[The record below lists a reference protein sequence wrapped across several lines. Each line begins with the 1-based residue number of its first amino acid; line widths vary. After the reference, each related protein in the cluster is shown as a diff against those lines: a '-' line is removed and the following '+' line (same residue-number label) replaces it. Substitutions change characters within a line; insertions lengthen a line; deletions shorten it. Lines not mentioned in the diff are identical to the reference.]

1 MQCKGLR
8 NFFLL
13 DGKLEHSS
21 FVGTLLAILVILVGN
36 MYLNLKKLEYA
47 AANPVTSVEIERIRN
62 YPELSVYMCFRRVD
76 QFFNLC
82 PPPDLPF
89 FGRNGTSIGAAR
101 GLLHAKSA
109 GRFMNFYHPVDEIS
123 EAQMQLFSP
132 HIRALISKCYMLNPF
147 SEYPQMSQHQVDKG
161 LEFLTFHFGWKAS
174 SRIPR
179 GSKCA
184 VTYLLSYAGTDA
196 LKAEAEFFEEGHLMG
211 DPISLWN
218 AAYEA
223 RVELEKLTKLDGS
236 VAYKPLINLAPVND
250 LQTQDTNN
258 SDGTI
263 TQGWKADILGE
274 ISFVNPVGFEWNIK
288 AFKEQQAF
296 TYLDLL
302 TSFFSFIS
310 VVMLLFEMGFTFDPY
325 TGKIYFRFGE
335 RCKELENSMKRVH
348 PMLKKEWIGRRK
360 RKKNAD
366 PISLEKEVI
375 IS

>member
-62 YPELSVYMCFRRVD
+62 YPELSKFIAD
-76 QFFNLC
+76 ASQ
-82 PPPDLPF
+82 
-89 FGRNGTSIGAAR
+89 GRNGTSIGAAR

-109 GRFMNFYHPVDEIS
+109 GGSDAIVLSPYQSADIKVVLVELILVFESKKGRYKVLHAESFQRIS
-123 EAQMQLFSP
+123 SNVSAP
-132 HIRALISKCYMLNPF
+132 
-147 SEYPQMSQHQVDKG
+147 
-161 LEFLTFHFGWKAS
+161 
-174 SRIPR
+174 
-179 GSKCA
+179 
-184 VTYLLSYAGTDA
+184 
-196 LKAEAEFFEEGHLMG
+196 G

-310 VVMLLFEMGFTFDPY
+310 VVMLLFEMGFTFDPQEEHVVCWWVQNVTETMY

-366 PISLEKEVI
+366 PISLEKENPTSSATSAIGEQSIRQGYLLDSDCKQQQLQQQHPVDDTEQQNI
-375 IS
+375 GNVSSTS